1 MKMQMKWLREISVL
15 AVLAVPAL
23 AVPGRT
29 EDRSAGHSIAQAE
42 GTTEGMALAG
52 GHTVQDSEEK
62 TGKNVSYLDV
72 MDFGQ
77 RELGKNGSDVCL
89 SMLIRLDSAKIRT
102 QHTVSLTPVIVSED
116 GRKEMEFQ
124 TVIVDG
130 KTRHKVFLRR
140 DRIDG
145 IDPARDSAQAVI
157 MRKNGRS
164 QEYAYIS
171 YLPYG
176 SWMLD
181 GKILIR
187 EKVSGCADC
196 GEGMSEKLLD
206 SPVLPR
212 FIPSWRTSAIEP
224 DPEPV
229 KRREESRVARLQ
241 FRWDR
246 YDIDPDW
253 KGNRA
258 VLDTVANSITLVNE
272 KDYIA
277 ITGIYV
283 AGFASPEGPY
293 EYNMNLSRRR
303 AESFADYIAGNEG
316 ISREMVTVEW
326 GGEDWEGLKAQLQE
340 TDFPKRDEI
349 AGIIDTFTADRNE
362 CETRMRSL
370 LSQDEYRWLIRN
382 IYPYLR
388 HCTYRVEY
396 MVKNFDLEEAR
407 KMIYDRPQDLNLNEI
422 YRVAGSYSP
431 DSEEYADAMSA
442 AARFYPDSPAVLG
455 DRALD
460 ALAEGN
466 ADAAMNILSGKAAA
480 LSVPA
485 NTDEMQDSDG
495 ISGKNAELLNIYGV
509 AAASCGEY
517 EKAEKVLNTAAEAGC
532 ENAMYNL
539 GQLLGVMDQL

>member
-1 MKMQMKWLREISVL
+1 MRRAGKISVL
-15 AVLAVPAL
+15 TCIAVISAAGSSLSAADTVSA
-23 AVPGRT
+23 AGDIMRTCESGIGTDTGRI
-29 EDRSAGHSIAQAE
+29 G
-42 GTTEGMALAG
+42 
-52 GHTVQDSEEK
+52 
-62 TGKNVSYLDV
+62 GKNISYLDAIGFEQ
-72 MDFGQ
+72 M
-77 RELGKNGSDVCL
+77 ELDKNGGNVCL
-89 SMLIRLDSAKIRT
+89 SMTIRLDSTKIRS
-102 QHTVSLTPVIVSED
+102 QHTISLTPVITASD
-116 GRKEMEFQ
+116 STHEMEFG

-130 KTRHKVFLRR
+130 NTRHKVFLRR
-140 DRIDG
+140 DLLEG
-145 IDPARDSAQAVI
+145 TDPSRDSATVI
-157 MRKNGRS
+157 IHRKNRSS
-164 QEYAYIS
+164 QEYRFVS
-171 YLPYG
+171 SVPY
-176 SWMLD
+176 SRWML
-181 GKILIR
+181 GGSVIVR
-187 EKVSGCADC
+187 ESVSGCADC
-196 GEGMSEKLLD
+196 GEGKSEKILD
-206 SPVLPR
+206 SQVLPR
-212 FIPSWRTSAIEP
+212 FIPDWKTSRIEP
-224 DPEPV
+224 APEPV

-258 VLDTVANSITLVNE
+258 VLDTVANSIAIVNE

-293 EYNMNLSRRR
+293 EYNMNLSRNR

-316 ISREMVTVEW
+316 IVREMVTVEW

-340 TDFPKRDEI
+340 TDFPKRGEI
-349 AGIIDTFTADRNE
+349 AGTIDTFTADRNE

-370 LSQDEYRWLIRN
+370 LSQDEYRWLMRN

-396 MVKNFDLEEAR
+396 TVKNFDLTEAR

-431 DSEEYADAMSA
+431 DSQEYADAMSA
-442 AARFYPDSPAVLG
+442 AARFYPDSQAVLG

-466 ADAAMNILSGKAAA
+466 ADTAMCILSGKAAA
-480 LSVPA
+480 LSWPA
-485 NTDEMQDSDG
+485 NADETQDSDG
-495 ISGKNAELLNIYGV
+495 ISGKDAELLNIYGV

-517 EKAEKVLNTAAEAGC
+517 EKAEKALNTAAEAGC
-532 ENAMYNL
+532 ENARYNL